1 MQVFSSTFS
10 QETHP
15 ALVSGR
21 QCRVLDA
28 TKALTIELQQRKLS
42 HELNANYEGKI
53 ALLNVHFTPTYTSI
67 YDDRCLLF
75 FQTFVLNGG
84 GYHSPKEMS
93 VAHYLMNGVAQCI
106 QIQIATGLCPFSF
119 FLPSFLLCFLCVYFL
134 LITLKWELTSPPSSS
149 GCDLLFTAKWKT
161 VDLNGWIAWKTKLNL
176 RSHFWTDKNLHGSA
190 FRIHGTRG
198 TMQVFEVTAKC
209 ACFCPD

>member
-1 MQVFSSTFS
+1 MSVILPDICLKWRRLPFS
-10 QETHP
+10 QRNVGRTLPDEWCCAMHP
-15 ALVSGR
+15 
-21 QCRVLDA
+21 D
-28 TKALTIELQQRKLS
+28 
-42 HELNANYEGKI
+42 LNCNRFVPI
-53 ALLNVHFTPTYTSI
+53 FILFT
-67 YDDRCLLF
+67 F
-75 FQTFVLNGG
+75 F
-84 GYHSPKEMS
+84 SPR
-93 VAHYLMNGVAQCI
+93 
-106 QIQIATGLCPFSF
+106 
-119 FLPSFLLCFLCVYFL
+119 FLCVYFL

-149 GCDLLFTAKWKT
+149 GCNVLFTAKWKT